1 MYIHLYHNKTQ
12 KTKALTC
19 WFGYGNVL
27 THHYVKR
34 SLTKLSKRKFNSI
47 SWFFSPKIMLPYDID
62 YVMSQWGRGKFLLET
77 LLECEYIFLMIL
89 QFCTKYIML
98 QTTLIYIHKSF
109 KEKFFFFGGG
119 KGEIM
124 PHHINM
130 WLWSRD
136 CIMYFQYNK
145 KSICICKIMCSFPI
159 HKGTISFLFSFFLKI
174 FFTVTLLLNTMKA
187 FQNDAK
193 FVTYRKDSKF

>member
-1 MYIHLYHNKTQ
+1 
-12 KTKALTC
+12 
-19 WFGYGNVL
+19 
-27 THHYVKR
+27 
-34 SLTKLSKRKFNSI
+34 
-47 SWFFSPKIMLPYDID
+47 
-62 YVMSQWGRGKFLLET
+62 
-77 LLECEYIFLMIL
+77 MIL

-109 KEKFFFFGGG
+109 KEKFFFLFGG

-159 HKGTISFLFSFFLKI
+159 HKGTISFLFYFFKKNFLQSPYCW
-174 FFTVTLLLNTMKA
+174 TLWKHSKMMQNLWLTGRIVNFNATHFVIVAMLSVAVDVLVEFDYDAEQEDELTIKVGDVIRNVQMSEGGWWEGELNGKKGM
-187 FQNDAK
+187 FPDN
-193 FVTYRKDSKF
+193 FVKVS

>member
-1 MYIHLYHNKTQ
+1 
-12 KTKALTC
+12 
-19 WFGYGNVL
+19 
-27 THHYVKR
+27 
-34 SLTKLSKRKFNSI
+34 
-47 SWFFSPKIMLPYDID
+47 
-62 YVMSQWGRGKFLLET
+62 
-77 LLECEYIFLMIL
+77 MIL

-109 KEKFFFFGGG
+109 KEKFFFCLGG

-159 HKGTISFLFSFFLKI
+159 HKGTISFLFHFFFKF

-193 FVTYRKDSKF
+193 FVTYRKDSKFERNTFCNCRDAFCCSWRFGRIWLRRGTGGWAHN